1 MWPLLCALV
10 VLALV
15 AFATAAAA
23 RATMVTWITVL
34 VLLAFAGNRRRV
46 LVKRG
51 RTITND
57 VAMSLVGVLLKE
69 RWSGLVALACA
80 TVFSLLAV
88 IGMKEAQLI
97 SL

>member
-1 MWPLLCALV
+1 MLPLLCV
-10 VLALV
+10 VGVALALGLV
-15 AFATAAAA
+15 AAA

-57 VAMSLVGVLLKE
+57 VAMFLFGVLVKE
-69 RWSGLVALACA
+69 RGLVAVACA
-80 TVFSLLAV
+80 TVFSLMAV
-88 IGMKEAQLI
+88 IGMREAHLI